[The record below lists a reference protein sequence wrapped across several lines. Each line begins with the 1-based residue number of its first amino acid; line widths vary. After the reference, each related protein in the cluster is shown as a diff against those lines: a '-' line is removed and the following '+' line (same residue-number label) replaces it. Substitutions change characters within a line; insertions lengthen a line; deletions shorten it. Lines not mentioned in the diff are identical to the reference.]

1 MRGSRDD
8 ASKGEIPN
16 RRKQERFPIEP
27 GVPFQILM
35 PEETFQPRSL
45 KAKILDISVGGM
57 KLLVPGLPQ
66 DLYNQLILG
75 KRSGRAILTDPISGE
90 QIRVTGLIL
99 WYDYRSPDGDCLMDV
114 HMNESV
120 TGNLDDYKAF
130 VMRVVTE

>member
-16 RRKQERFPIEP
+16 RRTHERFAMEP
-27 GVPFQILM
+27 GIPFQILM

-45 KAKILDISVGGM
+45 KARILDISVGGM

-66 DLYNQLILG
+66 ELYSKLILG

-90 QIRVTGLIL
+90 QLRVTGLIL
-99 WYDYRSPDGDCLMDV
+99 WYDYRGPDGDCLMGI

-120 TGNLDDYKAF
+120 TGNLNDYEAF
-130 VMRVVTE
+130 VKRVVRD